1 MCPTAYLTCCLWYLK
16 ENSKLTCPKLH
27 FWIFLSLTNLVH
39 TLPSPFYFLGDNS
52 SLTYPQSK
60 IFRITFEYSLSFI
73 SYIHSLW
80 NSCWFHLQ
88 NTSRSWLHPGILTA
102 TSLVQAITISLLD
115 LCLGFLK
122 LDFIHLLLFLLHS
135 ADGSKIVPHL
145 FSKSSKCAYCSQSKN
160 YVTVSD
166 KIQLNLVSVK
176 FFSDII
182 SNFSFPYSL
191 LLFLECSRNTHVFRE
206 VHLPGRLLPQ
216 IFA

>member
-1 MCPTAYLTCCLWYLK
+1 MCPTVYLTCCLWYLK

-39 TLPSPFYFLGDNS
+39 PLPSPFYFLGDNS
-52 SLTYPQSK
+52 SLTYPQAKS
-60 IFRITFEYSLSFI
+60 FRITFEYSLSLI

-88 NTSRSWLHPGILTA
+88 NTFRSWPHPGILTA

-122 LDFIHLLLFLLHS
+122 LDLIHLLLLLLHS

-145 FSKSSKCAYCSQSKN
+145 FSKFSKCAYCSQSKN

-166 KIQLNLVSVK
+166 KIQLNLVSVT
-176 FFSDII
+176 
-182 SNFSFPYSL
+182 
-191 LLFLECSRNTHVFRE
+191 LFLWHHLQFLFPLFTFTISWMFQEHSR
-206 VHLPGRLLPQ
+206 L
-216 IFA
+216 

>member
-1 MCPTAYLTCCLWYLK
+1 MCPTVYLTCCLWYLK

-39 TLPSPFYFLGDNS
+39 PLPSPFYFLGDNS
-52 SLTYPQSK
+52 NLTYPQAKS
-60 IFRITFEYSLSFI
+60 FRITFEYSLSLI

-88 NTSRSWLHPGILTA
+88 NTFRSWLHPGILTA

-122 LDFIHLLLFLLHS
+122 LDLIHLLLLLLHS

-145 FSKSSKCAYCSQSKN
+145 FSKFSKCAYCSQSKN
-160 YVTVSD
+160 YATVSD
-166 KIQLNLVSVK
+166 KIQLNLVSVT
-176 FFSDII
+176 
-182 SNFSFPYSL
+182 
-191 LLFLECSRNTHVFRE
+191 LFLWHHLQFLFPLFTFTISWMFQEHSR
-206 VHLPGRLLPQ
+206 L
-216 IFA
+216 